1 MGLYERI
8 TDKNSLK
15 KAWDKIKGNNAA
27 TGIDGITTGILLH
40 SVRK

>member
-15 KAWDKIKGNNAA
+15 KAWDKIKGNNEIGRA
-27 TGIDGITTGILLH
+27 H
-40 SVRK
+40 V